1 METTE
6 QKTSLW
12 GPAGLYEAR
21 PDETEVLLG
30 SGYRP
35 ATPEEIKFSTTP
47 ETIKGVGEAVGRGLG
62 GVFFTAAE
70 RALGVD
76 KESIANREKIS
87 VGETL
92 APAIEF
98 GTMLAPM
105 GIIGKAAK
113 LTEAGQ
119 AISPL
124 LKAAETVSK
133 FTFPGAL
140 DVAGNVASRGI
151 EGAAAKLAM
160 KYGVENALY
169 SVSDDFG
176 KKLISNKPEDVH
188 EVLSGAL
195 AHAAL
200 SGVVG
205 AGLGY
210 GIGKLS
216 PLWKTK
222 EGAKVANAI
231 DQIKADTNPLPPP
244 PAPPGAPVA
253 EEALAA
259 EEKLAAE
266 AVPTETVLTEPLK
279 KPTTYEEYIEQAKK
293 LKEVPLPDVETPDE
307 IALRAANERLG
318 NKVATPVDELQ
329 LNALKNTETKR
340 RLEIAKAKNPEL
352 AEAMEKRAQV
362 QRYEAEQG
370 IKQNLEKLS
379 PSPAT
384 DEISAG
390 KKHVENL
397 SEAIYKFE
405 EENSKQWKKF
415 NNLTVNPVATQ
426 LDFITRL
433 ESVDKDIRKYFKV
446 NEDGLLKLLP
456 HDALEVGLT
465 EQTYNKLKKIEGIL
479 NRKNLTIKNLWNAR
493 KTMAPL
499 FKSEEA
505 VTRNES
511 VGIQKILMDMMEESV
526 KKVDPSFETK
536 KLFKDYAI
544 MRENVDKLE
553 NFLGTSLDKRGKLVN
568 PEQVMKRLMKSSD
581 TIDFLK
587 TILPKQQFDE
597 FLGDF
602 LSLNMQNLT
611 KEGVKEG
618 FLSVRRFGKFLKD
631 NDAKLKFA
639 FGENQAMLQEIKDWT
654 TLATI
659 VPDMAKVNVSESGV
673 FAVRALEEKML
684 QNYETLKNIVSTGSL
699 TGAAINVT
707 KKAVEAV
714 LKRVEQ
720 TATKKETEQL
730 ITSLLQGQE
739 KQAGAASILRTIKD
753 WSKST
758 NAAAFE
764 SLKQYLGAA
773 TKGTYLI
780 TKEIKTIFDPEKPA
794 QPEKPDIKKLDRL
807 DKKLQA
813 LGSKPEDLLNVGGE
827 IGYYAPEHATAI
839 GTVSARVVN
848 YLNQKRPTPK
858 KNGPLDR
865 EIPPSKA
872 QLNNYYRTLNLA
884 ENPTVI
890 LQRIKNNTIHSRD
903 VVDLKNIYPE
913 LYDSF
918 LMKLSNELL
927 EAQTKGK
934 QLPFSIKKGLSIY
947 SGSPLDSTMTPQSI
961 QAAQATYQPQQ
972 QPQTALPQMA
982 KKSSRKSQLP
992 SLTETDQQRRMLKR

>member
-1 METTE
+1 MENLE
-6 QKTSLW
+6 QKIKLW
-12 GPAGLYEAR
+12 GPTGLTETT
-21 PDETEVLLG
+21 PDEAEVLMT

-35 ATPEEIKFSTTP
+35 ATEEEIKFSSTP

-119 AISPL
+119 AVSPL

-200 SGVVG
+200 SGIVG

-210 GIGKLS
+210 GVGKLS

-231 DQIKADTNPLPPP
+231 DQIKADTNPLPPTA
-244 PAPPGAPVA
+244 AP
-253 EEALAA
+253 AA

-266 AVPTETVLTEPLK
+266 IIPEEPLK
-279 KPTTYEEYIEQAKK
+279 KPTTYEEYLEQGKK
-293 LKEVPLPDVETPDE
+293 LKEVTLPEIETPDE
-307 IALRAANERLG
+307 IALRDASERLG
-318 NKVATPVDELQ
+318 NKVKTPVDELQ
-329 LNALKNTETKR
+329 LEALKNTEAR
-340 RLEIAKAKNPEL
+340 RRIEILKGQDPAL
-352 AEAMEKRAQV
+352 AEVMEKRAQV

-370 IKQNLEKLS
+370 IRQNLERLS

-384 DEISAG
+384 DEIVAG

-397 SEAIYKFE
+397 SEAIYKVE
-405 EENSKQWKKF
+405 EENSKQWKRF
-415 NNLTVNPVATQ
+415 NDLVMNPLATQ
-426 LDFITRL
+426 VDFTGRL
-433 ESVDKDIRKYFKV
+433 ERIDPKIRNYFKV
-446 NEDGLLKLLP
+446 NNDGLLKLLP
-456 HDALEVGLT
+456 YDALEVGMT
-465 EQTYNKLKKIEGIL
+465 EQTYNKLKKIEGIF
-479 NRKNLTIKNLWNAR
+479 NKKDLTIRNIWNAR

-499 FKSEEA
+499 FKTEELA
-505 VTRNES
+505 TRKES
-511 VGIQKILMDMMEESV
+511 IQIQRALMDMMEESV
-526 KKVDPSFETK
+526 KKIDPSFETK
-536 KLFKDYAI
+536 KMFQDYAV
-544 MRENVDKLE
+544 MRDNIDQLE
-553 NFLGTSLDKRGKLVN
+553 RFLGTSLDKKGELVN
-568 PEQVMKRLMKSSD
+568 PEEVMKRLMKSSE
-581 TIDFLK
+581 TVDFLK
-587 TILPKQQFDE
+587 TILPKKQFDE

-602 LSLNMQNLT
+602 LSLNMQKVT

-618 FLSVRRFGKFLKD
+618 FLSTRRFGKFLKD
-631 NDAKLKFA
+631 NDAKLKAA
-639 FGENQAMLQEIKDWT
+639 FGENQAILQEIKDWN

-673 FAVRALEEKML
+673 FAARAIKEELAK
-684 QNYETLKNIVSTGSL
+684 NYETLKNVVSSGSL
-699 TGAAINVT
+699 SAAAINAAR
-707 KKAVEAV
+707 KMGEAV
-714 LKRVEQ
+714 MRRVEE
-720 TATKKETEQL
+720 TATQKQVEQMV
-730 ITSLLQGQE
+730 TSLLQGQE
-739 KQAGAASILRTIKD
+739 KQAGAASLLRTIKD
-753 WSKST
+753 WTKST
-758 NAAAFE
+758 NAAGFE
-764 SLKQYLGAA
+764 ALRQYLGAA

-890 LQRIKNNTIHSRD
+890 LQRIKNGTIHSRD

-972 QPQTALPQMA
+972 QPQSALPQMA

-992 SLTETDQQRRMLKR
+992 SLTETDQQRRMLKQ